1 MTVIINVITLCD
13 QDECEIIFS
22 TVFRPQKGEFMQ
34 RNHRWIISG
43 RHTFHKVVLPLAL
56 AFSSVAWSADDVN
69 VRFSW
74 KLKGEYGHLYLAQEK
89 GFYAAKNLKVR
100 MGEGAGAPAALGA
113 LLQGQEDVVI
123 LPAIFAVSAIQKGM
137 PVKIVALYHPK
148 APVVLISHPDKPVL
162 RPKDLEGKSV
172 AHAVGETGTTYLG
185 VFCAVNNIDCG
196 KVRKVQMDA
205 QSRVP
210 QFLQGQV
217 DVVSVYRNNDLP
229 ILEARV
235 GTKFPILDLGQ
246 YGLGIPGL
254 AAVSSDSIIAKK
266 PDVLRRYLLAVNE
279 GIEAS
284 RKDPHAAALAIAK
297 AWAGAPAPEVI
308 EEMVRATLDAMET
321 PPGKPVGW
329 IDAKVIDHALELI
342 KTDEAIGTPKPA
354 SAFFTNDLLGK

>member
-1 MTVIINVITLCD
+1 MLI
-13 QDECEIIFS
+13 
-22 TVFRPQKGEFMQ
+22 
-34 RNHRWIISG
+34 NHRWIIPG
-43 RHTFHKVVLPLAL
+43 RTFFRSVVLPGAL
-56 AFSSVAWSADDVN
+56 AFASSAWSADDVN

-74 KLKGEYGHLYLAQEK
+74 KMKGEYGHLYLAQEK
-89 GFYAAKNLKVR
+89 GFYAAKNLAVR

-113 LLQGQEDVVI
+113 LLQGQEDIVI

-148 APVVLISHPDKPVL
+148 APVALISHPDKPIL

-172 AHAVGETGTTYLG
+172 AHSVGETGTTYLG
-185 VFCAVNNIDCG
+185 VFCAVNKIDCG

-210 QFLQGQV
+210 QFLQKQV

-235 GTKFPILDLGQ
+235 GTKFPVLDLAQ

-254 AAVSSDSIIAKK
+254 AAVSSNAVIAKR
-266 PDVLRRYLLAVNE
+266 PDVLKRYLAAVNE

-284 RKDPHAAALAIAK
+284 RKDPRAAAMAITK
-297 AWAGAPAPEVI
+297 AWSGAPAPELI
-308 EEMVRATLDAMET
+308 EAMVRVTVDAVET
-321 PPGKPVGW
+321 EPGKPMGW
-329 IDAKVIDHALELI
+329 IDAKAIDHALELI
-342 KTDEAIGTPKPA
+342 KTDEAIGAPKPT
-354 SAFFTNDLLGK
+354 STFFTNELLAK